1 MFFPRPTLSTVG
13 TQRRPLRL
21 SPFQRGTWGAVILAL
36 APCLAHGDAIE
47 RPIADNIR
55 FLRSHVLPADLPGS
69 DIKTGPIVLDLRY
82 TLAEAEAAVAL
93 DAWLKFRAT
102 PRTPVVILINP
113 DTAPALRELFQPTKK
128 HAHVITMGR
137 AAAEMNPDIS
147 IQISAED
154 ERRAYDALENGSTI
168 AALTVEN
175 ADKPRVDEASIMRSR
190 SENGG
195 VLADASALD
204 DLAPGEKKAAPAP
217 PLPIDHVLQRAIHLQ
232 HALQALKRS

>member
-1 MFFPRPTLSTVG
+1 
-13 TQRRPLRL
+13 
-21 SPFQRGTWGAVILAL
+21 
-36 APCLAHGDAIE
+36 
-47 RPIADNIR
+47 
-55 FLRSHVLPADLPGS
+55 
-69 DIKTGPIVLDLRY
+69 VLDLRY